1 MGKYSCEK
9 CAKTFSQKSHYD
21 KHIGRKNPCEI
32 QTDKIKALIDKALE
46 EKLNK
51 LNIKL
56 KLNITESNITI
67 NITDQMDISKMS
79 KIDLLQRCKELGITK
94 CSSKN
99 KPQLIELINSN
110 HKKNNNTEEY
120 KNVLISEDIINNETI
135 TETLNVIVENE
146 INNVMTNQIIKLPNT
161 RFQGSKKK
169 IINII
174 YDLMIAHFKP
184 KHILDLFG
192 GSSICSLY
200 FHINNVEVTYN
211 DILRFNSINANGL
224 LDIDINN
231 IPDEEEIKNI
241 FVKNSNSCYTTFIYD
256 TFKDIYYT
264 DDENRQLDIFR
275 VNIKHY
281 NNNVIKQNIIYYLLF
296 QSLISKRPYNLFH
309 RKNLSIRTADVERNF
324 GNKTTWEKPFI
335 VHMLTFRKELIKL
348 YEQKK
353 MIDVGNTHIINMP
366 YNKIT
371 EEIISQIDT
380 IYIDPPYFKKDCKDS
395 QYFDNY
401 HFLEGFISESWDTSI
416 DYSTKHLKL
425 KTSTDYIIE
434 NANKMFDN
442 IIDKYGNKNLVISYN
457 TKSFP
462 SISEIETKLKKKY
475 CNVITKYTDY
485 NYALSKTKSQEVV
498 ILALVT

>member
-1 MGKYSCEK
+1 M
-9 CAKTFSQKSHYD
+9 
-21 KHIGRKNPCEI
+21 N
-32 QTDKIKALIDKALE
+32 
-46 EKLNK
+46 
-51 LNIKL
+51 
-56 KLNITESNITI
+56 
-67 NITDQMDISKMS
+67 ISKMS
-79 KIDLLQRCKELGITK
+79 KIDLLEKCKELGITK

-99 KPQLIELINSN
+99 KSQLIELINS
-110 HKKNNNTEEY
+110 KRNNTDEN
-120 KNVLISEDIINNETI
+120 KNVLEN
-135 TETLNVIVENE
+135 LNVIVENE
-146 INNVMTNQIIKLPNT
+146 ISEMTNQNIKLPNT

-174 YDLMIAHFKP
+174 YDLMIKHFKP

-200 FHINNVEVTYN
+200 FHINNIEVTYN

-224 LDIDINN
+224 LNIDLNN
-231 IPDEEEIKNI
+231 IPSEEEIKNI
-241 FVKNSNSCYTTFIYD
+241 FVKNSNSFYTTFIHD

-275 VNIKHY
+275 ENIKHY
-281 NNNVIKQNIIYYLLF
+281 NNVIKQNIIYYLLF

-309 RKNLSIRTADVERNF
+309 RKNLSIRTADIERKF
-324 GNKTTWEKPFI
+324 GNKTTWEKTFI

-353 MIDVGNTHIINMP
+353 MIDMGNTHIINMP

-371 EEIISQIDT
+371 EEILSQIDT

-457 TKSFP
+457 TKAFP
-462 SISEIETKLKKKY
+462 SITEIETKLKKKY
-475 CNVITKYTDY
+475 SNVIIKYIDY

>member
-32 QTDKIKALIDKALE
+32 QIDKALE

-184 KHILDLFG
+184 RHILDLFG

>member
-21 KHIGRKNPCEI
+21 KHISRKNPCEI
-32 QTDKIKALIDKALE
+32 QTDKIKALIDKALD
-46 EKLNK
+46 EKLIE

-56 KLNITESNITI
+56 KLNNTTTESNIKI
-67 NITDQMDISKMS
+67 NITEQMDISKMS
-79 KIDLLQRCKELGITK
+79 KINLLQKCKELGITK

-99 KPQLIELINSN
+99 KLQLIELINSN
-110 HKKNNNTEEY
+110 LKNNTEEY
-120 KNVLISEDIINNETI
+120 KNILISEDIIDNEPI
-135 TETLNVIVENE
+135 TEKLNVVVENE
-146 INNVMTNQIIKLPNT
+146 INNETTTQIIKLPNT

-169 IINII
+169 IINRI
-174 YDLMIAHFKP
+174 YDLMITNFKP
-184 KHILDLFG
+184 IHILDLFG

-200 FHINNVEVTYN
+200 FHMNNIEVTYN

-224 LDIDINN
+224 LDVDLNN
-231 IPDEEEIKNI
+231 IPSEEEIKNI
-241 FVKNSNSCYTTFIYD
+241 FVKNSDSCYTTFIYD

-264 DDENRQLDIFR
+264 DNENRELDIFR
-275 VNIKHY
+275 ENIKHY
-281 NNNVIKQNIIYYLLF
+281 TNIKQNIFYYLLF

-335 VHMLTFRKELIKL
+335 EHMLTFRKELIKL

-353 MIDVGNTHIINMP
+353 MIDTGNTHIINMP

-371 EEIISQIDT
+371 DEIISQIDT

-401 HFLEGFISESWDTSI
+401 HFLEGFISESWDTII

-425 KTSTDYIIE
+425 KTSADYIIE

-457 TKSFP
+457 TKAFP

-475 CNVITKYTDY
+475 SNVITKYTDY

>member
-1 MGKYSCEK
+1 
-9 CAKTFSQKSHYD
+9 
-21 KHIGRKNPCEI
+21 
-32 QTDKIKALIDKALE
+32 
-46 EKLNK
+46 
-51 LNIKL
+51 
-56 KLNITESNITI
+56 
-67 NITDQMDISKMS
+67 MDISKMS
-79 KIDLLQRCKELGITK
+79 KIELLEKCKELGITK
-94 CSSKN
+94 CISKN
-99 KPQLIELINSN
+99 KPQLIELINS
-110 HKKNNNTEEY
+110 KIKTSNNTEEY
-120 KNVLISEDIINNETI
+120 KNILISEDIINNEPI
-135 TETLNVIVENE
+135 TETLNVIENE
-146 INNVMTNQIIKLPNT
+146 INNEMITQIIKLPNT

-174 YDLMIAHFKP
+174 YDLMITHFKP
-184 KHILDLFG
+184 IHILDLFG

-200 FHINNVEVTYN
+200 FHINNIEVTYN

-231 IPDEEEIKNI
+231 IPSEEEIKNI

-275 VNIKHY
+275 ENIKHH
-281 NNNVIKQNIIYYLLF
+281 NNVIKQNIIYYLLF

-353 MIDVGNTHIINMP
+353 MIDIGNTHIINMP

-425 KTSTDYIIE
+425 KTSADYVIE
-434 NANKMFDN
+434 DANKMFDN

-457 TKSFP
+457 TKAFP

-475 CNVITKYTDY
+475 SNVITKYIDY
-485 NYALSKTKSQEVV
+485 NYALSKSKSQEVL